1 MITNFTIWLEI
12 REQERKIRSML
23 LTRLG
28 YKPDSVEALDNDL
41 SEKPLDDYET
51 ALKTMGLDPDTVAE
65 LINFVKENQGSTI
78 GDLLQQIDQLD
89 LPEKEEPAAPAR
101 PAAIPP
107 GQFIPKQP
115 QQQQMPPKMIQQP
128 PPMG

>member
-1 MITNFTIWLEI
+1 MITNFGIWLEI

-41 SEKPLDDYET
+41 SEKPLDDYEA
-51 ALKTMGLDPDTVAE
+51 ALKTMGLDADIVSE
-65 LINFVKENQGSTI
+65 LVNFVRENQGSTI
-78 GDLLQQIDQLD
+78 GDLLQQIDKLD
-89 LPEKEEPAAPAR
+89 IPEKEEPAAPTR
-101 PAAIPP
+101 PAQIPP

-115 QQQQMPPKMIQQP
+115 PQQQQQMQMPQ